1 MLSLGFSDSILR
13 EDCSECI
20 GTRLN
25 WFWMTFEDLDLTSS
39 RDDVFETDLSEV
51 LRIWTRHHLGMMSS
65 RPI

>member
-1 MLSLGFSDSILR
+1 MLSLGLSDSILR
-13 EDCSECI
+13 EDCWECI

-25 WFWMTFEDLDLTSS
+25 WFWIAFEDLDLTSS

>member
-25 WFWMTFEDLDLTSS
+25 WFWIAFEDLDLTSS
-39 RDDVFETDLSEV
+39 RDDVFETYLNEV
-51 LRIWTRHHLGMMSS
+51 
-65 RPI
+65 